1 MHFTTPRNSNGSVL
15 YADELVFWRVRL
27 GYSTSRV
34 VLPTA
39 GSAAM
44 RHSPQVA
51 WWLSPQTTVFNTIR
65 AGWTFGGGLEAPSEM
80 VGRRSSSYLY
90 MDLGSFTNTFVGLD
104 HLIRSRCR
112 YTSLTTLSVSRWT
125 IDSSDRPEAL
135 ATRRRSLLRC
145 TSVANGT

>member
-1 MHFTTPRNSNGSVL
+1 MHFTTLRSSNGSVL

-65 AGWTFGGGLEAPSEM
+65 AGSTFGGGLESAIGNGWSAKLELSLYGPRLFHKHL
-80 VGRRSSSYLY
+80 RRT
-90 MDLGSFTNTFVGLD
+90 GPFNPFA
-104 HLIRSRCR
+104 
-112 YTSLTTLSVSRWT
+112 LSIHITDNIVCVEVDYRFQ
-125 IDSSDRPEAL
+125 
-135 ATRRRSLLRC
+135 
-145 TSVANGT
+145 